1 MSVKNVI
8 GVLFIL
14 FGIGYLLNAF
24 DVLDFSIGQFFHNWY
39 PILIILF
46 GVHLI
51 SNKKFVFGTTV
62 SLFGILLQLEQLRI
76 IDISVWQLV
85 FPFALVG
92 IGVNMIIKKN
102 KHSSRTLNDYN
113 VDKNFE
119 INNVF
124 SSDERNV
131 NSASLERGEVI
142 SLFGSATVDMSNSI
156 ISDNNFKLEM
166 TSIFGSIDIR
176 LPEDCR
182 IELKG
187 TPIFGS
193 IDDRTRANPI
203 STKKV
208 ILDCTCVFGG
218 IDIRN

>member
-8 GVLFIL
+8 GIILIL
-14 FGIGYLLNAF
+14 FGIGYLLNALN
-24 DVLDFSIGQFFHNWY
+24 VLDFNLGRFFYNWY

-46 GVHLI
+46 GIHLL
-51 SNKKFVFGTTV
+51 SNKKFIFGSIV
-62 SLFGILLQLEQLRI
+62 SIFGLLLQLEQLNVVDVNI
-76 IDISVWQLV
+76 WQLV

-92 IGVNMIIKKN
+92 IGINMIVKKN
-102 KHSSRTLNDYN
+102 KHSPRSLNDFR
-113 VDKNFE
+113 VEKNFE

-131 NSASLERGEVI
+131 NSSSLERGEVF
-142 SLFGSATVDMSNSI
+142 SLFGSARVDMSNSI
-156 ISDNNFKLEM
+156 ISDNNFYLEM
-166 TSIFGSIDIR
+166 TAIFGSIDIR

-193 IDDRTRANPI
+193 IDDRSKANPI
-203 STKKV
+203 SSKKV
-208 ILDCTCVFGG
+208 VLDCTCVFGG

>member
-8 GVLFIL
+8 GALFIL

-24 DVLDFSIGQFFHNWY
+24 DVLDFSIGQFFNTWY
-39 PILIILF
+39 PILILLF
-46 GVHLI
+46 GVHLL
-51 SNKKFVFGTTV
+51 SNKKFVFGTFAT
-62 SLFGILLQLEQLRI
+62 LFGVLLQLEQLKL
-76 IDISVWQLV
+76 ISFDVWQLV

-92 IGVNMIIKKN
+92 IGVNMIVKKK
-102 KHSSRTLNDYN
+102 KHSRRLLNDFN
-113 VDKNFE
+113 IENNFE

-124 SSDERNV
+124 SSDERNI
-131 NSASLERGEVI
+131 NSASLERGEVF
-142 SLFGSATVDMSNSI
+142 SLFGGATVDMSNSI
-156 ISDNNFKLEM
+156 ISDNNLRLEI
-166 TSIFGSIDIR
+166 TTIFGSIDIR

-187 TPIFGS
+187 TPIFGK

-208 ILDCTCVFGG
+208 ILDCTCIFGG

>member
-8 GVLFIL
+8 GVLLIL

-24 DVLDFSIGQFFHNWY
+24 NLFDFSIGRFFYLWY
-39 PILIILF
+39 PVLIILLGIHF
-46 GVHLI
+46 I
-51 SNKKFVFGTTV
+51 SNKKFVFGGIV
-62 SLFGILLQLEQLRI
+62 SVFGLLLQLDRLKI
-76 IDISVWQLV
+76 LDINVWKLV

-92 IGVNMIIKKN
+92 IGFNIIFKKD
-102 KHSSRTLNDYN
+102 KSSRRKLNDYN

-131 NSASLERGEVI
+131 NSASLERGEVFT
-142 SLFGSATVDMSNSI
+142 LFGSATVDMSNSI
-156 ISDNNFKLEM
+156 ISENNFNLEL
-166 TSIFGSIDIR
+166 TAIFGSIDIR

-182 IELKG
+182 IEFKG

>member
-1 MSVKNVI
+1 MSVKNII
-8 GVLFIL
+8 GALFIL

-24 DVLDFSIGQFFHNWY
+24 DVLDFNIGYFFYKWY
-39 PILIILF
+39 PLLIILF
-46 GVHLI
+46 GIHLL
-51 SNKKFVFGTTV
+51 SNKKFIFGSIV
-62 SLFGILLQLEQLRI
+62 SIFGLLLQLEQLNVVDVNI
-76 IDISVWQLV
+76 WQLV

-92 IGVNMIIKKN
+92 IGINMIVKKN
-102 KHSSRTLNDYN
+102 KHSPRSLNDFR
-113 VDKNFE
+113 VEKNFE

-131 NSASLERGEVI
+131 NSSSLERGEVF

-156 ISDNNFKLEM
+156 ISDNNFYLEM
-166 TSIFGSIDIR
+166 TAIFGSIDIR

-193 IDDRTRANPI
+193 IDDRSKSNAI

-208 ILDCTCVFGG
+208 VLDCTCVFGG

>member
-8 GVLFIL
+8 GALFIL

-24 DVLDFSIGQFFHNWY
+24 DILDFSIGQIFNTWY
-39 PILIILF
+39 PILILLYGINL
-46 GVHLI
+46 L
-51 SNKKFVFGTTV
+51 SNKKFVFGTIV
-62 SLFGILLQLEQLRI
+62 SLFGSLLLLEQLNLI
-76 IDISVWQLV
+76 FIDVWELM
-85 FPFALVG
+85 FPLALVG
-92 IGVNMIIKKN
+92 IGVNMIIKKK
-102 KHSSRTLNDYN
+102 KHSRRLLNDYN
-113 VDKNFE
+113 VENNFE

-131 NSASLERGEVI
+131 SSPSLERGEVF
-142 SLFGSATVDMSNSI
+142 SLFGGATVDMSNSI
-156 ISDNNFKLEM
+156 ISDINLKLEM
-166 TSIFGSIDIR
+166 TAIFGSIDIR

>member
-24 DVLDFSIGQFFHNWY
+24 DVLDFNIGKFFHTWY

-46 GVHLI
+46 GIHLI
-51 SNKKFVFGTTV
+51 SNKKFVFGGIV
-62 SLFGILLQLEQLRI
+62 SVFGLLLQFNRLNI
-76 IDISVWQLV
+76 FNFNVWQLV

-92 IGVNMIIKKN
+92 VGISIIGKKN
-102 KHSSRTLNDYN
+102 KHSRRLLNDYN

-131 NSASLERGEVI
+131 NSASLERGEVF
-142 SLFGSATVDMSNSI
+142 SLFGSANVDMSNSI
-156 ISDNNFKLEM
+156 ISENDFNLEV
-166 TSIFGSIDIR
+166 TTIFGSIDIR